1 MCGDQAQLPSTSVQK
16 FSKISWSLTKCDLP
30 LAQDL
35 TPASEEVAENIARL
49 PAEMAE
55 GAVKQK
61 VNADA
66 DTRGETHEQTADP
79 PGGEEMLG
87 AGNEN
92 AALAEGDMAD
102 DASKPPKS
110 PVAELETEIE
120 LGINASGINRREVVE
135 LTEEEK

>member
-1 MCGDQAQLPSTSVQK
+1 MQK
-16 FSKISWSLTKCDLP
+16 FSNISWSLIKCDLP

-35 TPASEEVAENIARL
+35 TPASEDVAEHIARL

-61 VNADA
+61 VDADA
-66 DTRGETHEQTADP
+66 AKGGETIEQTADP
-79 PGGEEMLG
+79 PGGEEMQG

-110 PVAELETEIE
+110 PVAELETEKE
-120 LGINASGINRREVVE
+120 LGIHASGINRGGEVVE

>member
-1 MCGDQAQLPSTSVQK
+1 VQK

-110 PVAELETEIE
+110 PVAELETEKE